1 LIAATPLIQERI
13 NTLSEAVDLLAF
25 LFAPDDKITIQPDAG
40 LSPDSADTL
49 EAATEAL
56 VEVEPYDHDAI
67 EAALRK
73 ALVGELGLKPRVA
86 FGPVRAAI
94 TGRRISPPL
103 FESLELLGRASALNR
118 LRAAQRSLVG

>member
-1 LIAATPLIQERI
+1 
-13 NTLSEAVDLLAF
+13 
-25 LFAPDDKITIQPDAG
+25 
-40 LSPDSADTL
+40 
-49 EAATEAL
+49 
-56 VEVEPYDHDAI
+56 VEPYDHDAI

-73 ALVGELGLKPRVA
+73 ALVGELGLRPRVA

-118 LRAAQRSLVG
+118 LRAAQRSLGG